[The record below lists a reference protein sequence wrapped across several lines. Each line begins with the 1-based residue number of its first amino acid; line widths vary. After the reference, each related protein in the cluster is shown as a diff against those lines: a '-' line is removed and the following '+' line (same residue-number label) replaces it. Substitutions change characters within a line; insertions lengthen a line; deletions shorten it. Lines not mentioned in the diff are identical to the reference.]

1 MPVGW
6 KRAPARPRASAE
18 REAVSRQA
26 QLQIW
31 HHHSHSGNA
40 EYRLSAGVSRRDD
53 SFAFLHRIDA
63 VDGRNRDLFFCAARP
78 VNLHAVHFRCCSETE
93 VQALIGTRSIA
104 SAAEDVP
111 ALPRASC
118 RDKYL
123 GANRI
128 TGTLGTSQQLERD
141 PVIRIL
147 NHVA

>member
-1 MPVGW
+1 MEMRVEW

-31 HHHSHSGNA
+31 HQRSHSGNA

-78 VNLHAVHFRCCSETE
+78 VNVHAVHFRCCSETE

-104 SAAEDVP
+104 SAAEDVS
-111 ALPRASC
+111 ALARASSC
-118 RDKYL
+118 DKDF
-123 GANRI
+123 GTDRI
-128 TGTLGTSQQLERD
+128 TGTLWASQQL
-141 PVIRIL
+141 
-147 NHVA
+147 